1 MSSARALVAA
11 QSKQVRKGGAG
22 KHGGNAQDAR
32 ISRGHHA
39 GRGLSGKGIEQ
50 SAKVVGCQPRLV
62 ATQNERAWRFRRNVI
77 ESPERCVNR
86 RCDPLLPFAVDHW
99 NGRIQSAERD
109 RCEDVVMM
117 GAENHDDWSS
127 AGLAGQ
133 PDGTR
138 KERFAALHEELFGL
152 PEAAAGSGGNY
163 DGGNKHRHQCT
174 GKRTSRPDAKMEL

>member
-1 MSSARALVAA
+1 VF
-11 QSKQVRKGGAG
+11 
-22 KHGGNAQDAR
+22 
-32 ISRGHHA
+32 
-39 GRGLSGKGIEQ
+39 GR
-50 SAKVVGCQPRLV
+50 QPRLV

-86 RCDPLLPFAVDHW
+86 SRDPLLPFAVDHRD
-99 NGRIQSAERD
+99 GRIQSAERD

-152 PEAAAGSGGNY
+152 AEAAAGSCGKY
-163 DGGNKHRHQCT
+163 DGGNRHRHQCT
-174 GKRTSRPDAKMEL
+174 GKRTSRPDAKMELKCQMPPEGGIWRSEWRLSS